1 MKYDEKLFVI
11 PMDRRVYVYCVLVD
25 KKEWFGVLNEVIVEW
40 ILIVVGLLVV
50 EWRVIRIVIL
60 NSLLL
65 VDSFVLNE

>member
-1 MKYDEKLFVI
+1 M
-11 PMDRRVYVYCVLVD
+11 YCVLVD

>member
-1 MKYDEKLFVI
+1 MN
-11 PMDRRVYVYCVLVD
+11 VYCVLVD

-50 EWRVIRIVIL
+50 EWRVIRLVIL
-60 NSLLL
+60 NNLLV

>member
-1 MKYDEKLFVI
+1 MN
-11 PMDRRVYVYCVLVD
+11 VYCVLVD

>member
-1 MKYDEKLFVI
+1 MKYDAQLFVL
-11 PMDRRVYVYCVLVD
+11 PMYRSVYVYCVLVD